1 MLTRRSTGSTGPL
14 AFALHAF
21 LLPFFIFS
29 NVLPVPLSLS
39 VFLSRILTYIKPSF
53 FPFLT
58 RKESLHAHI
67 QEFRIFVLHASTLR
81 VRKFEIGRGFS
92 ALND

>member
-29 NVLPVPLSLS
+29 NVLPAPLSLS

-58 RKESLHAHI
+58 RKESLYAHI
-67 QEFRIFVLHASTLR
+67 QEFEFLSHTRAR
-81 VRKFEIGRGFS
+81 YAFENLKLIGHEAF
-92 ALND
+92 LL